1 MAKYLRIED
10 FIKSNIDYRTQDYNV
25 LWLKKVRTFE
35 NWELKTVSYTDWDWN
50 EVVREN
56 IVYNRD
62 ENDYIYER
70 VKTIT
75 WIRVDWTDHADTKI
89 TYKDYSPREATKAW
103 ERKRQN
109 QITDLKIVTIW
120 LIQQTE
126 QCTTSEAETM
136 WITMIL
142 EMDSEIN
149 KYILWAKQPLLDAIN
164 ADTDCTRLDN
174 DIWDWTTIRQYLV
187 AKLSV

>member
-1 MAKYLRIED
+1 MLRIYEH
-10 FIKSNIDYRTQDYNV
+10 IKWAQDYRVQDYNV
-25 LWLKKVRTFE
+25 LWFKKVRTFE
-35 NWELKTVSYTDWDWN
+35 NWELKTVLYNDTNWDT
-50 EVVREN
+50 VVRED

-75 WIRVDWTDHADTKI
+75 WIKTDWTVHNDVKI
-89 TYKDYSPREATKAW
+89 TYKDYSPREATRAW

-109 QITDLKIVTIW
+109 QITDLKITTIW

-126 QCTTSEAETM
+126 WNTKDEATSL
-136 WITMIL
+136 WIDMIL
-142 EMDSEIN
+142 EVDSEIN
-149 KYILWAKQPLLDAIN
+149 KYILWAKQPLIDAIN
-164 ADTDCTRLDN
+164 ADTDCLWLDN

-187 AKLSV
+187 SELSK